1 MTYELSKIEPTQ
13 KKQLRIVCCAIAEM
27 GHFIP
32 MSHLADALM
41 EAGHT
46 VYFVTNEDSYNDHKS
61 SKILTAI
68 GCEN

>member
-1 MTYELSKIEPTQ
+1 MEE
-13 KKQLRIVCCAIAEM
+13 KKKLRIVCCSFGEM

-41 EAGHT
+41 ESGHE
-46 VYFVTNEDSYNDHKS
+46 VFFVSNDDIYNDHKS

-68 GCEN
+68 GCQN